1 MHGTARHGLVA
12 LLVATAGC
20 SAGSDSSVSSRRF
33 DAGPVFVDQTPRISH
48 TFPVKNESNSPLTI
62 KEVRRSCVCT
72 SASIS
77 TQVLAPGES
86 ATLTMD
92 VDVKPIFHEWTVSC
106 NLVTDQ
112 GDRPERDYIL
122 TYRSYPRAR
131 FEAETITLERDASGE
146 NQYSRAASLEIYEPA
161 GSEPD
166 ILQSVEGGGSLT
178 TAFDPSPIID
188 LIDEG
193 RVRRSRYR
201 VSVSL
206 SPSYRASSGTHAE
219 TLIAVTRRGYSAS
232 SVASWTYSAPV
243 CITPPSTSFGVIDDD
258 GRPRTRKVVIR
269 SSDGT
274 PFRLI
279 AADTRDGPVELRG
292 VPGDGPSSIHVVT
305 LLLHPASEQGRFRS
319 GQREITTDHPDM
331 PSIPIEWSAICKDTR
346 ATDETAETRGDGDD
360 GLGHGG
366 EE

>member
-1 MHGTARHGLVA
+1 L
-12 LLVATAGC
+12 
-20 SAGSDSSVSSRRF
+20 DSSVSSRRY
-33 DAGPVFVDQTPRISH
+33 DAGPVFVDQTPRVSH
-48 TFPVKNESNSPLTI
+48 TFQVKNESNSPLTI

-72 SASIS
+72 SATIS
-77 TQVLAPGES
+77 KQVLAPGEA

-112 GDRPERDYIL
+112 GDRPERDYVL
-122 TYRSYPRAR
+122 TYRSYPRTR
-131 FEAETITLERDASGE
+131 FEAETITLECGTSGE
-146 NQYSRAASLEIYEPA
+146 NQYSRAAFLEIYEPA

-166 ILQSVEGGGSLT
+166 VLLSVEGGGSLT
-178 TAFDPSPIID
+178 TAFDPTPIID

-206 SPSYRASSGTHAE
+206 PPSYRASSGTHTE
-219 TLIAVTRRGYSAS
+219 TITAMTRRGYSAS

-243 CITPPSTSFGVIDDD
+243 SITPPSTSFGIIDDA
-258 GRPRTRKVVIR
+258 GPPRTRKVIIK

-279 AADTRDGPVELRG
+279 AADTPAGPVELQG
-292 VPGDGPSSIHVVT
+292 VPSDGPSSIHVVT

-319 GQREITTDHPDM
+319 GQREIPTDHPDM
-331 PSIPIEWSAICKDTR
+331 PVIPIEWSAICKATR
-346 ATDETAETRGDGDD
+346 APHETTETRGN
-360 GLGHGG
+360 GG
-366 EE
+366 KVSDTAGRSESP